1 MQEKYLYQI
10 MANLELSNE
19 EALNQSKRYDDLNAT
34 FYYSKAKGGRQV
46 MVSDD
51 GSYLMAGSVTNIDKL
66 IDEFKTGRR
75 NGNFE

>member
-19 EALNQSKRYDDLNAT
+19 EALNQSKRYDYLNAT
-34 FYYSKAKGGRQV
+34 FYYSKAKGGRLV